1 MLATKQKRRKKTVI
15 DGIVMR
21 PVWTETFKNFKVGE
35 SKTFYRPDLT
45 NPGPCHNF
53 KAEHFHKH
61 EIFCLYWRVG
71 RILYC
76 KTGGVSYGNCIHKG
90 RVNVRYIMAHPR
102 RSTRTESH
110 LTTTGISLSEM
121 VAEARSSIP
130 NKKKKPETSAT
141 VSEDF

>member
-21 PVWTETFKNFKVGE
+21 PVWTETFKNFKTG
-35 SKTFYRPDLT
+35 PNH
-45 NPGPCHNF
+45 NPGPCHSC

-130 NKKKKPETSAT
+130 NKKRSQRPL
-141 VSEDF
+141 

>member
-45 NPGPCHNF
+45 TTQARVIAARLNTSTNMKF
-53 KAEHFHKH
+53 SV
-61 EIFCLYWRVG
+61 YWRVG

-130 NKKKKPETSAT
+130 NKKRSQRPL
-141 VSEDF
+141 